1 MSVVEI
7 WSRKKD
13 ESHWHLLLLV
23 SRCVAFRNDVY
34 FILSLSKSVD
44 VLMQESGCRLE
55 HPSAAKFRE
64 SVMDGDWERVSSDRV
79 WHSILNLS
87 FAVRCLLWIML
98 PSNVLMGGSL
108 YLIGIFL
115 CSIKADAILKELR
128 PLVENKEDISVSI
141 INASFWQ
148 NIPV

>member
-1 MSVVEI
+1 MSVMEI
-7 WSRKKD
+7 WSREKD

-64 SVMDGDWERVSSDRV
+64 SVMAGDWERVSSDRV
-79 WHSILNLS
+79 WHSILNLF
-87 FAVRCLLWIML
+87 FAVRCLTWIML

>member
-1 MSVVEI
+1 MEI
-7 WSRKKD
+7 CSRKKD

-23 SRCVAFRNDVY
+23 SRCVACRNDVC

-64 SVMDGDWERVSSDRV
+64 SVMAGDWERVSSDRV
-79 WHSILNLS
+79 WHSILNL
-87 FAVRCLLWIML
+87 FFTVRCLLWIML
-98 PSNVLMGGSL
+98 PSNALMGGSH

>member
-1 MSVVEI
+1 MEI

-13 ESHWHLLLLV
+13 ESHWHLLVLV
-23 SRCVAFRNDVY
+23 SRCVACRNDVC

-64 SVMDGDWERVSSDRV
+64 SVMAGDWERVSSDRV
-79 WHSILNLS
+79 WHSILNL
-87 FAVRCLLWIML
+87 FFTVRCLLWIML
-98 PSNVLMGGSL
+98 PSNALMGGSL

>member
-1 MSVVEI
+1 MEI
-7 WSRKKD
+7 CSRKKD
-13 ESHWHLLLLV
+13 ESHWHLLVLV
-23 SRCVAFRNDVY
+23 SRCVACRNDVC

-64 SVMDGDWERVSSDRV
+64 SVMAGDWERVSSDRV
-79 WHSILNLS
+79 WHSILNL
-87 FAVRCLLWIML
+87 FFTVRCLLWIML
-98 PSNVLMGGSL
+98 PSNALMGGSL

>member
-1 MSVVEI
+1 MEI

-13 ESHWHLLLLV
+13 ESHWHLLVLV
-23 SRCVAFRNDVY
+23 SRCVACRNDVC

-64 SVMDGDWERVSSDRV
+64 SVMVGDWERVSSDRV
-79 WHSILNLS
+79 WHSILNL
-87 FAVRCLLWIML
+87 FFTVRCLLWIML
-98 PSNVLMGGSL
+98 PSNALMGGSL